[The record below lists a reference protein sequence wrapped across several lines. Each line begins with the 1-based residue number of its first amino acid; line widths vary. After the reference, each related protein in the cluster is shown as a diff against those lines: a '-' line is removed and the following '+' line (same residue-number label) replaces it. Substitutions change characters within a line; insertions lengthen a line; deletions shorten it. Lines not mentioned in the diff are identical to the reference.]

1 MPIDQHL
8 IETLEEHAIVVIGAP
23 YDDNSTYMRGAAE
36 APPKIREALH
46 CGSANLCTEN
56 GSDLGKEILFRDLGD
71 MAFIPSQPPLAEI
84 EGVVDQLLEK
94 KTRVLLLGGDHA
106 VTPAVLRAYYRH
118 YGKVD
123 ILQFDAHPD
132 LYEAFDGNRN
142 SHASPFARIMEEQLA
157 KRLVQVGIRTMN
169 PLQQEQAQR
178 FGVEVM
184 EMKSWDPTMI
194 PCFEG
199 PLYIS
204 FDMDAL
210 DPAFAPGVSH
220 HEPGGLSTRDALS
233 VIQNIDVPVIGADI
247 VEFNPLRDPSGMTA
261 MVAAKLLKELA
272 ARMMGNP

>member
-1 MPIDQHL
+1 MPIDRKL
-8 IETLEEHAIVVIGAP
+8 LDDIEENAVVVIGAP
-23 YDDNSTYMRGAAE
+23 YDENSTYMRGAAE

-46 CGSANLCTEN
+46 CGSANLCSED
-56 GSDLGKEILFRDLGD
+56 GCDLGKEALFKDLGD

-94 KTRVLLLGGDHA
+94 KARVLLLGGDHA
-106 VTPAVLRAYYRH
+106 VTPAVLRACHRH

-142 SHASPFARIMEEQLA
+142 SHASPFARIMEEGLA
-157 KRLVQVGIRTMN
+157 KQLVQVGIRTMN
-169 PLQQEQAQR
+169 PHQQEQAQR
-178 FGVEVM
+178 FGVDVM
-184 EMKSWDPTMI
+184 DMKSWEPARI
-194 PCFEG
+194 PRFGG

-220 HEPGGLSTRDALS
+220 HEPGGLSTRDVLT
-233 VIQNIDVPVIGADI
+233 VIQNIDAPVIGADI

-272 ARMMGNP
+272 AKMMTKP